1 MSRKTIAIIVEAI
14 PLVSIVV
21 FLASVFSSYDSPVM
35 RIVTLVTSVLA
46 FLGFVFFFVGRMLAR
61 GERIAGDPG
70 LVRNTSDLSIVCH
83 SDLQL
88 RIMILSWKPSFRV
101 YIALNDLCI
110 QLIKPCS
117 FFHEEQGFFQG
128 RDRRATL

>member
-21 FLASVFSSYDSPVM
+21 FLASVFSAYDSPVM

-61 GERIAGDPG
+61 GERI
-70 LVRNTSDLSIVCH
+70 VT
-83 SDLQL
+83 
-88 RIMILSWKPSFRV
+88 ILGILDWF
-101 YIALNDLCI
+101 
-110 QLIKPCS
+110 
-117 FFHEEQGFFQG
+117 
-128 RDRRATL
+128 ATLVTFQLYAIAIFSFGL